1 LLVERGLAET
11 RERAQS
17 LILSGAVLVEGQ
29 PATKP
34 SQPVAAEAN
43 VAVVPSGPEYVSRGA
58 LKLVAA
64 LDHWAIDPSGKVA
77 LDIGAST
84 GGFTD
89 VLLKRGARRV
99 YAVDVGYGQLHYRL
113 RNDARV
119 VPMERTNVRYLAREH
134 LPETPE
140 LAVADVSFISLR
152 LALPPVFRL
161 LTPSARLIALV
172 KPQFEAGRNQ
182 VGKGGVVRD
191 PKVHQQV
198 LRDLAEWSMG
208 QPWRLVDTI
217 PSPIRGPA
225 GNIEFLSL
233 WAG

>member
-1 LLVERGLAET
+1 
-11 RERAQS
+11 
-17 LILSGAVLVEGQ
+17 
-29 PATKP
+29 
-34 SQPVAAEAN
+34 
-43 VAVVPSGPEYVSRGA
+43 
-58 LKLVAA
+58 
-64 LDHWAIDPSGKVA
+64 
-77 LDIGAST
+77 
-84 GGFTD
+84 
-89 VLLKRGARRV
+89 
-99 YAVDVGYGQLHYRL
+99 
-113 RNDARV
+113 
-119 VPMERTNVRYLAREH
+119 
-134 LPETPE
+134 
-140 LAVADVSFISLR
+140 
-152 LALPPVFRL
+152 VFRL
-161 LTPSARLIALV
+161 LKPSAPLIALV